1 METPLDVLSRAASLV
16 HADDEKREAALRG
29 EPRMQSLPISAAAAT
44 NHRTGPPP
52 ISPCKRRFSMDQ
64 GEDDLDCEREHL
76 PKMGRLFNPHLS
88 QLPHRRETSTGRK
101 VSTLTSGGAHS
112 DRLQRSGAREI
123 SNEYSRERFRVIER
137 LDEVEARCRSV
148 YGLRG
153 PVPSA
158 PAALGRPPSEAAAQ
172 TGRMTAATGSIVTGS
187 PWRTPSP
194 MVSVGQVP
202 DAGYVGSRVTGSL
215 PWPPVQP
222 GQAHEQWKIEAGRTM
237 ALSVAPGTFRSYQN
251 SDGPHGVRPTALL
264 CGNSIIFW
272 AGRSAARS
280 AVGTQ
285 LSLDR
290 WVNIAWLG
298 RRGLRWKEL
307 LPLLLGGG
315 HNVVAPRWL
324 VLHLGGNDLGIMGG
338 QALINQVREDLHA
351 LRMAWPAT
359 QVVWS
364 EILQRIVW
372 KDAISPRAIHK
383 TRRRVNRAVGKL
395 VRELGGVVVSHPNIT
410 VGEPSLFHA
419 DGAHLSEHGNA
430 IFLQDLHRSLR
441 ELRQVEGGVGGA
453 KIEI

>member
-1 METPLDVLSRAASLV
+1 MLFMKMDMLNYQYLDKMNNNIGILRQY
-16 HADDEKREAALRG
+16 EGEAALRG

-194 MVSVGQVP
+194 MV
-202 DAGYVGSRVTGSL
+202 
-215 PWPPVQP
+215 
-222 GQAHEQWKIEAGRTM
+222 
-237 ALSVAPGTFRSYQN
+237 

>member
-194 MVSVGQVP
+194 MV
-202 DAGYVGSRVTGSL
+202 
-215 PWPPVQP
+215 
-222 GQAHEQWKIEAGRTM
+222 
-237 ALSVAPGTFRSYQN
+237 